1 MKINHNVEKIAVK
14 VYVYATKTLH
24 EQDDSNFMFSLKT
37 QTIILKNR
45 IRWKLTQSLPRRFIP
60 KDAMKCSSPGAC
72 ISMYRESL

>member
-45 IRWKLTQSLPRRFIP
+45 IRWKL
-60 KDAMKCSSPGAC
+60 
-72 ISMYRESL
+72 